1 MQKCRRCGRESPD
14 EAQLCSICGSTLS
27 LEVNLP
33 VEGAMAGQAEEEYP
47 SIVRAQR
54 ETTRNERNIAAL
66 VHLSSLAGLL
76 IPFGNLVAPLAIR
89 LLKRGGSN
97 FIEANVK
104 AAINFQIS
112 ASIYGVVGLIPVV
125 VLTVITMLVAP
136 GVFVLVGISL
146 LAILVIVP
154 MVVAI
159 MAAIKAWKGEE
170 FNYPLS
176 IRFLK

>member
-1 MQKCRRCGRESPD
+1 M
-14 EAQLCSICGSTLS
+14 
-27 LEVNLP
+27 
-33 VEGAMAGQAEEEYP
+33 
-47 SIVRAQR
+47 
-54 ETTRNERNIAAL
+54 ETTKDERNIAAL

-89 LLKRGGSN
+89 LLKRRGSN

-125 VLTVITMLVAP
+125 GLTVITMLVAP

-146 LAILVIVP
+146 LAVLVIIP
-154 MVVAI
+154 MVIAI